1 MLLPIRYSLSI
12 FADMKREI
20 TKTADGSTTIY
31 IPEMDENYHSHHG
44 AIQEARHV
52 FIKHGLESLVQE
64 DITVFEMGFGTGLN
78 ALLTLEFARR
88 QKKQVRYLG
97 LEAYPVESEMIE
109 KLNYLEGIGK
119 EFRNDFEA
127 MHKAAWDQTIA
138 IHELELTKIHQKIE
152 EFQPKIDSIDII
164 YFDAFGPRAQS
175 DMWEL
180 PVLEKMATMLKPG
193 GILVTY
199 CAQGQFKRHLKS
211 LGFEIER
218 LPGPPGKREMTRA
231 TMLA

>member
-1 MLLPIRYSLSI
+1 
-12 FADMKREI
+12 MKREI
-20 TKTADGSTTIY
+20 RKTADGSTTIY

-44 AIQEARHV
+44 AIQEAEHV
-52 FIKHGLESLVQE
+52 FLKHGLESIEQSNLR
-64 DITVFEMGFGTGLN
+64 VFEMGFGTGLN
-78 ALLTLEFARR
+78 ALLTLKRAKE
-88 QKKQVRYLG
+88 LG
-97 LEAYPVESEMIE
+97 KRIEYVGIEAFPVEPELM
-109 KLNYLEGIGK
+109 EGINYIDGVGA
-119 EFRNDFEA
+119 EWAPYFEA
-127 MHKAAWDQTIA
+127 MHRGEW
-138 IHELELTKIHQKIE
+138 ELPVEISEWFALTKIHAKIE
-152 EFQPKIDSIDII
+152 DYQPKQDAIDLI
-164 YFDAFGPRAQS
+164 YFDAFGPRAQG

-231 TMLA
+231 KLTL